1 MHSPKQLELH
11 WRRSP
16 LWGSRTGGTGRRS
29 RKRKP
34 KGKGQMAKVKS
45 RASTNFFQKKEIMG
59 LQCRAR
65 APAPSLSSGQAPRL
79 FQRHGFLPRRKST
92 ETSYLSGELHKPLWQ
107 FVSEWRRGRQFIDL
121 CHKIKSRKKGNGK
134 MNA

>member
-1 MHSPKQLELH
+1 LDAQISGASITDYTLNCGHDATANLIQIAEHCAVRPQIPSQETRNYGLAMQGP
-11 WRRSP
+11 RSGP
-16 LWGSRTGGTGRRS
+16 ATF
-29 RKRKP
+29 P
-34 KGKGQMAKVKS
+34 A
-45 RASTNFFQKKEIMG
+45 
-59 LQCRAR
+59 AR
-65 APAPSLSSGQAPRL
+65 VFAA
-79 FQRHGFLPRRKST
+79 RKST